1 MRTTRLVF
9 AALAA
14 VVLLAASATAASAA
28 PLPTHYRH
36 YVALGDSYTAGPL
49 IPLPRLDPL
58 GCVRSTSNYPAILA
72 ATLHTGGYT
81 DVSCS
86 GADTSDMTQAQS
98 VPLGV
103 NPPQLTALRPDTDLV
118 TLGIGGNDS
127 GVFGTLV
134 GTCPTLR
141 ASDPTGNPCQQ
152 HFTSNGVDTIKA
164 ALATTQRSVQT
175 VLAGIHAR
183 SPQAKVLAIGYPRIA
198 PESGYCPDILPFA
211 DGDYAWLSS
220 VEEALNSAIANAVAA
235 DGDASYVDTFGPS
248 AGHDACAGGAAWING
263 KDTLLLAA
271 AAYHPLARGMVGM
284 AGVVSVSSALA
295 PPGRRDRL

>member
-1 MRTTRLVF
+1 MRTTRLLSTAF
-9 AALAA
+9 A
-14 VVLLAASATAASAA
+14 VVALLAASATAAAA
-28 PLPTHYRH
+28 ATHPARYRH

-58 GCVRSTSNYPAILA
+58 GCLRSTANYPAVLA
-72 ATLHTGGYT
+72 ARLHVGTYT

-86 GADTSDMTQAQS
+86 GADTSDMTHAQN

-103 NPPQLTALRPDTDLV
+103 NPAQLSALRPGTDLV

-127 GVFGTLV
+127 GVFGSLV
-134 GTCPTLR
+134 GTCPSLR

-152 HFTSNGVDTIKA
+152 HFTTNGVDTVKA
-164 ALATTQRSVQT
+164 ALATTQRNVQS

-183 SPQAKVLAIGYPRIA
+183 SPHAKVLAVGYPRIA

-220 VEEALNSAIANAVAA
+220 VEEALNAAISNAVAA
-235 DGDASYVDTFGPS
+235 DGHSSYVDTFGPS
-248 AGHDACAGGAAWING
+248 SGHDACAPDGAAWING
-263 KDTLLLAA
+263 KDTLPLAA
-271 AAYHPLARGMVGM
+271 AAYHPLARGM
-284 AGVVSVSSALA
+284 AGVATVIARHLN
-295 PPGRRDRL
+295 R